1 MSQATPTTPSATLR
15 HLLIKTAGAKLAT
28 AGTENVPP
36 SQHVTDKLPD
46 GNSSVTPSSYDAG
59 QKALVDKATQANPV
73 DGSKLDNGKGEHEVG
88 LTRMTATDPT
98 GVSVK
103 QDTKKSANLAAM
115 TFEELHAYHEALA
128 VPAAAELVVK
138 AANALNPAS
147 AAPAAPV
154 EQTPELKTAAEQGAE
169 EARLAL
175 TQQILSD
182 VQKQAFLAADLF
194 AIFHK
199 QSAEAQKRALQP
211 ATVTFPPPVRKSAK
225 QLKKANDVPGAAAA
239 GGAPGGMP
247 AEMPPEAAGGG
258 APGGDAGI
266 PPEMA
271 AAAGGA
277 EGGGGAPGGGGG
289 AEEALANMSPEQI
302 QQLLQ
307 ALLEQTGS
315 ASPEPLSQSEDPA
328 AQQMAKQARA
338 YLDEGRFEIRPV
350 KSAEERTKINEI
362 KKYIRE
368 TTRS

>member
-1 MSQATPTTPSATLR
+1 MSQTATPTPAATLR
-15 HLLIKTAGAKLAT
+15 HLLIKTAGAKSAA
-28 AGTENVPP
+28 AGTENTPP
-36 SQHVTDKLPD
+36 SQHATDKLPD
-46 GNSSVTPSSYDAG
+46 GNTSVTPSSYDAG

-98 GVSVK
+98 GVTVK
-103 QDTKKSANLAAM
+103 QDTKKSANLTEM
-115 TFEELHAYHEALA
+115 SFEDLLAYQDSIA

-138 AANALNPAS
+138 AANATTPAPV
-147 AAPAAPV
+147 ATPAAP
-154 EQTPELKTAAEQGAE
+154 TGELKAAAEQGAE

-175 TQQILSD
+175 THQILSD
-182 VQKQAFLAADLF
+182 VHKQAFLAADLF
-194 AIFHK
+194 ANFHK
-199 QSAEAQKRALQP
+199 QSAEAQRNAVKP
-211 ATVTFPPPVRKSAK
+211 SVFPPPVRKSAK
-225 QLKKANDVPGAAAA
+225 QLKKAEDMPGAAGA

-247 AEMPPEAAGGG
+247 AEVPPEAGGG
-258 APGGDAGI
+258 AMPPGGDAGV

-271 AAAGGA
+271 AAMGGG
-277 EGGGGAPGGGGG
+277 EGGGAPGGG
-289 AEEALANMSPEQI
+289 AEEALANMSPQQI
-302 QQLLQ
+302 EQLLM

-315 ASPEPLSQSEDPA
+315 ASPEPLAQSEDPA

-350 KSAEERTKINEI
+350 KSAEERTKLNEI